1 MRLKNTFALVVMEPV
16 LADFAMAAAFIE
28 CMAKAVPAAVL
39 TENAANAAAR
49 VISCINIK
57 RLSFDSLFKYL
68 LIANIGQPGYY

>member
-1 MRLKNTFALVVMEPV
+1 
-16 LADFAMAAAFIE
+16 
-28 CMAKAVPAAVL
+28 MAKAVPAAVL